1 VIEGWKFEIAT
12 DEAAITEEQQ
22 TAVIP
27 DKRCG

>member
-12 DEAAITEEQQ
+12 DEAAITDDHQ

-27 DKRCG
+27 GKRCG